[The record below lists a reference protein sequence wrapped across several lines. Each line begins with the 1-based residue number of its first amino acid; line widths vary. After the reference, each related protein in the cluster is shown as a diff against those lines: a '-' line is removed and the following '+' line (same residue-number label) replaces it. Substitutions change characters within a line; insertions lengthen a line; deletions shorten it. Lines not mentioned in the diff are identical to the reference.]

1 MGTAASLQEGFA
13 KWTSSFDYLRNLFCN
28 MLLEEGESELAAFL
42 QSCFSKTSPEASQLS
57 SRFCQALSIAFQLL
71 DVVEENTSNQVR
83 RRADDPRRQEGEPGF
98 WLWNLHDLRQRGFS
112 EQEVRRAI
120 ERVSAEPVLTA
131 HPTEAKRATVLE
143 HHRTIYLLLVERDNR
158 HFTEVEQAIFE
169 RRMKAALERL
179 WRTGEIRQERP
190 DIASEVTGVLHYL
203 RTVFPEAVELLD
215 LRFQHCWRAV
225 FGTEPPPL
233 PGLAVGSWV
242 GGDRDGHPFV
252 TPTVTAETLEL
263 LRKNALVVV
272 RERLLQLGARLS
284 MAEANSPVP
293 QPLQNRIGELATKLG
308 GTLAGPALSRNHG
321 EPWRQ
326 LVNLMLAR
334 MRDEPASPQEL
345 LADLSLLEHSL
356 NQAGARHVAEIDVR
370 PAAALV
376 RS

>member
-83 RRADDPRRQEGEPGF
+83 RRADDPRRREGEPGF

-112 EQEVRRAI
+112 EQELRRAI

-169 RRMKAALERL
+169 RRLKAALERL

-190 DIASEVTGVLHYL
+190 DIESEVTGVLHYL
-203 RTVFPEAVELLD
+203 RTVFPESVELLD
-215 LRFQHCWRAV
+215 LRFQHCWRKV
-225 FGTEPPPL
+225 FATEPPPL
-233 PGLAVGSWV
+233 PSLSVGSWV

-252 TPTVTAETLEL
+252 TPAVTAETLQQ
-263 LRKNALVVV
+263 LRQEALSVV
-272 RERLLQLGARLS
+272 RKRLQQLGARLS
-284 MAEANSPVP
+284 MAGASAPVP
-293 QPLQNRIGELATKLG
+293 HILEDRIAQLAAKLG
-308 GTLAGPALSRNHG
+308 DATARQALARNPG

-326 LVNLMLAR
+326 LVNLM
-334 MRDEPASPQEL
+334 
-345 LADLSLLEHSL
+345 
-356 NQAGARHVAEIDVR
+356 I
-370 PAAALV
+370 
-376 RS
+376 